1 MSANNNEIAY
11 QLYKSLGKDR
21 TYARVAEIMGK
32 SEKTIR
38 NYGYQGKWQERLN
51 EEVLEKADAINKKRE
66 ELELKGF
73 EVALAVM
80 DVLSEKI
87 KGGKITKEMAQ
98 IYETF
103 LTCPLSV
110 VGKGETVKEQS
121 AGATS
126 NTNDN
131 EKIEIVFDMNGGVS
145 SED

>member
-1 MSANNNEIAY
+1 MSKRSEKGY
-11 QLYKSLGKDR
+11 QLYKSLGKER
-21 TYARVAEIMGK
+21 TYTKVAELMGL
-32 SEKTIR
+32 SIKTVETW
-38 NYGYQGKWQERLN
+38 GYKEKWQEKIN
-51 EEVLEKADAINKKRE
+51 EEYEKKAEELQNKRE

-110 VGKGETVKEQS
+110 VDKGETVKEQS

-126 NTNDN
+126 NTNDK

>member
-1 MSANNNEIAY
+1 MAMKNSEIGY

-21 TYARVAEIMGK
+21 TYAKVAELMGM
-32 SEKTIR
+32 SEKTIKKW
-38 NYGYQGKWQERLN
+38 GCTDKWQDKL
-51 EEVLEKADAINKKRE
+51 KADYIDLSVELSEKRQQ
-66 ELELKGF
+66 LELKGF
-73 EVALAVM
+73 EVALEVM
-80 DVLSEKI
+80 DALNEKV
-87 KGGKITKEMAQ
+87 KSGKITKEMAQ

-126 NTNDN
+126 NTNDK